1 MTEGVFDDEGVT
13 ENDVSAQCRQTVTRV
28 MQRFGWQLL
37 SVDEFARRT
46 EASLA
51 RGEVTDLWRA
61 AINVYCH
68 CLYCAC
74 RGDEGR
80 ERQDL
85 GFTEL
90 HRYLYGLSFRES
102 ADLAPEVRAEAVNET
117 LLRIWK
123 KLDSYHSPG
132 AFLAIAAMELRNVL
146 RPLWTRLAAALPLD
160 VLDRRQMAAEQSD
173 PEQSAMRADLS
184 RQVRACFD
192 EVLRQQ
198 PRARQQLEAVWLKFI
213 AGLDDETISVYLA
226 RPVASVHVL
235 RSRGLNQLRA
245 SPTWQRLARDWGLEV
260 QWASGNSSG

>member
-1 MTEGVFDDEGVT
+1 MTEGVFDDEGVI
-13 ENDVSAQCRQTVTRV
+13 ENDARERYRQIVTRV

-46 EASLA
+46 EASVA

-61 AINVYCH
+61 AINVYCQ
-68 CLYCAC
+68 CLYGAC

-85 GFTEL
+85 GFIEL
-90 HRYLYGLSFRES
+90 HRYLYGLSFREI
-102 ADLAPEVRAEAVNET
+102 ADLAPDARAEAVNET

-123 KLDSYHSPG
+123 KLDNYHSPG
-132 AFLAIAAMELRNVL
+132 AFLAVAALELRNVL
-146 RPLWTRLAAALPLD
+146 RPLWTRLAVAVPLEL
-160 VLDRRQMAAEQSD
+160 LDERQVVAEHGD
-173 PEQSAMRADLS
+173 PEQSALRADL
-184 RQVRACFD
+184 RQQVRACFD

-198 PRARQQLEAVWLKFI
+198 PRARHQLEAVWLKFI
-213 AGLDDETISVYLA
+213 ADLDDETISAYMA

-245 SPTWQRLARDWGLEV
+245 SPVWQQLAHDWGLDLK
-260 QWASGNSSG
+260 WAS

>member
-13 ENDVSAQCRQTVTRV
+13 ENDVRTQCRRTVTAV

-46 EASLA
+46 EASVA
-51 RGEVTDLWRA
+51 GGEVTDLWRA

-68 CLYCAC
+68 CLYRAC

-85 GFTEL
+85 GFAEL
-90 HRYLYGLSFRES
+90 HRYVYGLSFRES
-102 ADLAPEVRAEAVNET
+102 PDLAPDVRAEAVNET
-117 LLRIWK
+117 LLRIWR
-123 KLDSYHSPG
+123 KLDSYHTPG
-132 AFLAIAAMELRNVL
+132 AFLAIAALELRNVL
-146 RPLWTRLAAALPLD
+146 RPLWTRLAALPLD
-160 VLDRRQMAAEQSD
+160 VLDRRQIAAEHSD

-184 RQVRACFD
+184 QQVRACFD

-226 RPVASVHVL
+226 RPVASVYVL

-245 SPTWQRLARDWGLEV
+245 SPTWQRLAHDWGLDAK
-260 QWASGNSSG
+260 WTSRNPSG